1 MWEFIF
7 FWTIVKW
14 EVKNVKKF
22 IYKAANVLCA
32 FAVLIAPI
40 AGRACRILFYEP
52 EKPEGLDDFI
62 SKHKGL

>member
-1 MWEFIF
+1 
-7 FWTIVKW
+7 
-14 EVKNVKKF
+14 VKKF
-22 IYKAANVLCA
+22 TYKAANVLCA